1 MLGCVP
7 RGLSEGRK
15 GNTEAPEG
23 TEKRRRELNSQNLP
37 LRLCVFAPLRLFLLN
52 SQDLYARQ
60 APSGLVVH
68 PKGPRGRPSE
78 GVAAGPPGAER
89 LPHQEGRLGSE

>member
-1 MLGCVP
+1 MEKEKEKEKEGEGEGE
-7 RGLSEGRK
+7 RGK
-15 GNTEAPEG
+15 GKGERG
-23 TEKRRRELNSQNLP
+23 KGFGFP
-37 LRLCVFAPLRLFLLN
+37 LRLCAFAPLRLFLLN
-52 SQDLYARQ
+52 SQDLYAR
-60 APSGLVVH
+60 AGASGLVVH

>member
-1 MLGCVP
+1 VFQRSF
-7 RGLSEGRK
+7 RGKK
-15 GNTEAPEG
+15 GKHRGTEG
-23 TEKRRRELNSQNLP
+23 TEKRGRELNSYNLP
-37 LRLCVFAPLRLFLLN
+37 LRLCAFAPLRLFLLN
-52 SQDLYARQ
+52 SQDLYAR
-60 APSGLVVH
+60 AGASGLVVH

>member
-1 MLGCVP
+1 MM
-7 RGLSEGRK
+7 GLSEGRK
-15 GNTEAPEG
+15 GNTEAPED
-23 TEKRRRELNSQNLP
+23 TEKRRRELKQPESSFAT
-37 LRLCVFAPLRLFLLN
+37 LRLCTFAFILLN
-52 SQDLYARQ
+52 SQDLHARS